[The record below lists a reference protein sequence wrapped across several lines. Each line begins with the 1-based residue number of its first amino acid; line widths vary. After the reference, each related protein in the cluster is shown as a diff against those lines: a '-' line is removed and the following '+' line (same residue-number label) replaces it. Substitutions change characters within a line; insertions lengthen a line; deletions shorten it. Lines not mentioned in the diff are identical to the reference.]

1 MTITNSASGGVKA
14 TLRIEG
20 LFVLVA
26 GIVAYHLY
34 GDGWGTY
41 ALFFFLPDVSFLG
54 YLAGSK
60 TGALFY
66 NCAHSYIGSLMCL
79 SIGLL
84 LLSHIGVVIAIIW
97 LSHIGFDRMLGY
109 GLKYASGFHATHLGM
124 IGKIKNKSN

>member
-1 MTITNSASGGVKA
+1 M
-14 TLRIEG
+14 RIEG

-34 GDGWGTY
+34 GDGWGKY

-54 YLAGSK
+54 YLAGNK

-66 NCAHSYIGSLMCL
+66 NCAHSYIGPLICL

-84 LLSHIGVVIAIIW
+84 LPSHIT
-97 LSHIGFDRMLGY
+97 
-109 GLKYASGFHATHLGM
+109 SGGDW
-124 IGKIKNKSN
+124 